1 VGVHALGPTCRA
13 IPGSRKEQRAMKRI
27 FLEFWRDE
35 SGTAAIEY
43 GIIAA
48 MVSVP
53 LVHSAQV
60 VTVAINATFEKII
73 DAMN

>member
-1 VGVHALGPTCRA
+1 
-13 IPGSRKEQRAMKRI
+13 MKRI
-27 FLEFWRDE
+27 MLEFWRDE
-35 SGTAAIEY
+35 SGTAAVEY

-53 LVHSAQV
+53 LEHSAQQ
-60 VTVAINATFEKII
+60 VTAALNATFEKLI